1 MFYGKL
7 TYGKNVIWQRISI
20 KFGPLGLDVTFY
32 RPAVFAEHG
41 GRLSLFKINRM
52 SICLSFVRVSVPRRI
67 SLRFILFGGR
77 FRVPPPS

>member
-1 MFYGKL
+1 MTTSVNLLVFVISLMFYGKL

-41 GRLSLFKINRM
+41 GRLS
-52 SICLSFVRVSVPRRI
+52 
-67 SLRFILFGGR
+67 
-77 FRVPPPS
+77 